1 MQPWLTEPLA
11 AAQRDEM
18 LRAADTNQEQGAD
31 QAGRL
36 RLLAASGLVAV
47 GHRLSSA
54 GRRLA
59 GPGPAPA
66 THRSGPPAPVG
77 RRPGSRPVPAGQH
90 LA

>member
-11 AAQRDEM
+11 AARRDEM
-18 LRAADTNQEQGAD
+18 LRAADTHQGQEAD
-31 QAGRL
+31 QSGRL

-47 GHRLSSA
+47 GQRLSSA

-59 GPGPAPA
+59 GPGPAPV
-66 THRSGPPAPVG
+66 TRHSGPPASAG
-77 RRPGSRPVPAGQH
+77 RRPGSQPVPAAQH